1 MSQKSLAET
10 DGDEFSYADESP
22 FTRLFETKS
31 RVKILD
37 ALVRYSYEPLT
48 QQELED
54 FADLNQS
61 SVSRNKDV
69 LLDIGIVEE
78 VGSSPARYQLN
89 PDDPRTGLL
98 KQFHRK
104 MAPDAGRLHGKDV
117 EGQHEEVKRQYDLA
131 ERYESQTD
139 DGHKRGS
146 LAAAQH
152 IRDKTR
158 SRRSRSR

>member
-22 FTRLFETKS
+22 FTKLFETKS

-37 ALVRYSYEPLT
+37 ALVRYSYDPLT
-48 QQELED
+48 QKELED

-78 VGSSPARYQLN
+78 VGSNPAKYQLN
-89 PDDPRTGLL
+89 PDDPRTELL

-104 MAPDAGRLHGKDV
+104 MAPDAGRLHGEDV
-117 EGQHEEVKRQYDLA
+117 EDQRDEIKRQYDLA
-131 ERYESQTD
+131 ERYESQSE
-139 DGHKRGS
+139 DGHRNGA
-146 LAAAQH
+146 LATAQS
-152 IRDKTR
+152 IREQTPLTA
-158 SRRSRSR
+158 

>member
-1 MSQKSLAET
+1 MSQNPLAET

-22 FTRLFETKS
+22 FTKLFETKS

-37 ALVRYSYEPLT
+37 ALVRYSYSPLT

-54 FADLNQS
+54 SADLNQS
-61 SVSRNKDV
+61 SVSRNKDI

-78 VGSSPARYQLN
+78 VGSNPAKYQLN
-89 PDDPRTGLL
+89 PDDPRTELL

-104 MAPDAGRLHGKDV
+104 MAPDAGRLHGEDV
-117 EGQHEEVKRQYDLA
+117 EDQREEAKRQYNLS

-139 DGHKRGS
+139 DSHRGGS
-146 LAAAQH
+146 LVTAQS
-152 IRDKTR
+152 IRDQTPLTP
-158 SRRSRSR
+158 